1 MRFQDIIGQ
10 QALKN
15 HLQTAIRT
23 GKTSHAYI
31 IGGEKGSGKK
41 MLAEAFAATLLCEE
55 HTEDACG
62 TCHSCK
68 QAVNHNQPDIIYV
81 SHENPNQISV
91 DDVRQQIN
99 NDIVIRPYSSSHKVY
114 IVDEAEKM
122 NIAAQNALLKTIEEP
137 PEYAVILL
145 LTTNIDAFL
154 PTILSRCI
162 TLEMKPVPDELVKK
176 YLMQTQGIPDYQ
188 ADMSVNFA
196 QGNLGKAVLLCRSEE
211 FEEMRTDV
219 VTIGRTILDKR
230 DYEILN
236 IVQLINERCQSK
248 EEKKKTIDRSMVNE
262 YLDLFRIWYR
272 DVLLYKSAGEGA
284 RLIFKDEVNH
294 IKRQA
299 ERRSYAGLN
308 HIFEALE
315 DTRLKLN
322 ANVSFELTMELL
334 FKAMKES

>member
-1 MRFQDIIGQ
+1 M
-10 QALKN
+10 
-15 HLQTAIRT
+15 
-23 GKTSHAYI
+23 
-31 IGGEKGSGKK
+31 
-41 MLAEAFAATLLCEE
+41 
-55 HTEDACG
+55 
-62 TCHSCK
+62 
-68 QAVNHNQPDIIYV
+68 